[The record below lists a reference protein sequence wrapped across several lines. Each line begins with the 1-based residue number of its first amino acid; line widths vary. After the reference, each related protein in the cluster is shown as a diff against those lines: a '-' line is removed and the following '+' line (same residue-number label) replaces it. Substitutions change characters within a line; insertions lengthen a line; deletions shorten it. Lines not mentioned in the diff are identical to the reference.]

1 MFAHPV
7 RFRGRRARRPGA
19 IIARLT
25 PRAEAKMT
33 RQDILAFFTQ
43 RQALWQAHDPEGLA
57 RGHSPTGI
65 VMSPMFGRRSGRDAI
80 RDSYKQLFKMFP
92 DWAFVAMDPI
102 VEGDRIALPFS
113 ATATHVGE
121 FMGLA
126 GTNRRFQIQGVR
138 LVEMAD
144 GLIQVEQRLYDF
156 TGLLIQVGVLR
167 GKPAK
172 D

>member
-1 MFAHPV
+1 
-7 RFRGRRARRPGA
+7 
-19 IIARLT
+19 
-25 PRAEAKMT
+25 MT
-33 RQDILAFFTQ
+33 RQDALAFFAARQ
-43 RQALWQAHDPEGLA
+43 RLWQAHDADALA
-57 RGHSPTGI
+57 GGHSATGV

-80 RDSYKQLFKMFP
+80 RESYRSLFTMFP
-92 DWAFVAMDPI
+92 DWAFVATDPI
-102 VEGDRIALPFS
+102 IEGARIALPFS

-138 LVEMAD
+138 LIEMAD
-144 GLIQVEQRLYDF
+144 GLMQVERRLYDF